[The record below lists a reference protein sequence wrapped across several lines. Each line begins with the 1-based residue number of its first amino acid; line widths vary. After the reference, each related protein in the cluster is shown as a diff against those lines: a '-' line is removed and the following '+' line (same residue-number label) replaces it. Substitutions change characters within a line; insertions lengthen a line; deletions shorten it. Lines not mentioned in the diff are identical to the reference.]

1 MRIDSDETET
11 RARMNLSPEVDDY
24 IKDAIDHSLGLP
36 ISIESLQKKL
46 LAAEEAQRRLRDQY
60 LALLSRSKEK
70 DQVLDRVRVSNSFWV
85 FLIWFVVDCNLTK
98 DLIFFSSDQFSRKRV

>member
-1 MRIDSDETET
+1 MRSERIDSGETET

-24 IKDAIDHSLGLP
+24 IKDTIDHSLGLP
-36 ISIESLQKKL
+36 ISIESLQTKL

-70 DQVLDRVRVSNSFWV
+70 DQVLERVRVSNSFWV
-85 FLIWFVVDCNLTK
+85 FFIWFVVGCN
-98 DLIFFSSDQFSRKRV
+98 